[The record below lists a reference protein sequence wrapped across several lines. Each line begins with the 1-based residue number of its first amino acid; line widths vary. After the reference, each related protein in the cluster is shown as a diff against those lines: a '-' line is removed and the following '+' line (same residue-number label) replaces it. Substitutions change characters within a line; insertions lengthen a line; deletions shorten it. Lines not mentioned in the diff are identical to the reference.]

1 MGSKPSLHGF
11 SGGGQF
17 SNRFALLHPDRVSA
31 VSIGA
36 PGRITLPVSAAPMP
50 VQVVVGVLDDNPSE
64 VAAVTGDPDA
74 RGRLTQARVLADT
87 FRELGS
93 QVRLDVVDG
102 VGHEGGRVVDVVA
115 DFLREQL
122 RGR

>member
-1 MGSKPSLHGF
+1 
-11 SGGGQF
+11 
-17 SNRFALLHPDRVSA
+17 
-31 VSIGA
+31 
-36 PGRITLPVSAAPMP
+36 MP